1 MKKALHQVH
10 DKFFKN
16 SLKEKKIAID
26 FLKAYLPPSIYEK
39 IDINSLQL
47 TEKSFVI
54 PELREIHSDIIYKCC
69 INEKSAYLFF
79 LIEHESTTKDE
90 LMAFRML
97 HYIVSLSYNH
107 LRQGHKKLPIILPLC
122 LYHGEDTPYPYSNDL
137 YDCFND
143 PELAREIAFKPFKL
157 IDLTVLSDE
166 EISQHGLAALL
177 EMLFKHHRSKQF
189 LSIMRKLI
197 QSNLI
202 QDVIRQLDIAY
213 LTDML
218 NYIVNTSQDKTE
230 PQAAQHL
237 IHELIQV
244 FPQEREVIMTF
255 AEQLKEEGRQEGL
268 ILAQQL
274 KQEGRQEGRQEQE
287 IMIAKKMLAKGL
299 DSAFIKEFID
309 ISEKEWA
316 DLEKA

>member
-26 FLKAYLPPSIYEK
+26 FLKAYLSPQVYEK

-54 PELREIHSDIIYKCC
+54 PELKEIHSDIIYKCLL
-69 INEKSAYLFF
+69 NEKSAYLFF
-79 LIEHESTTKDE
+79 LIEHESTAKDP
-90 LMAFRML
+90 LMAFRFL
-97 HYIVSLSYNH
+97 HYMVSLSYNH

-122 LYHGEDTPYPYSNDL
+122 LYHGEETPYPHSNDL
-137 YDCFND
+137 YDCFDD
-143 PELAREIAFKPFKL
+143 PELARELAFKPFKL
-157 IDLTVLSDE
+157 IDLTILSDE

-197 QSNLI
+197 KSNLL
-202 QDVIRQLDIAY
+202 QNAIRQLDIAY

-218 NYIVNTSQDKTE
+218 NYIISTSQDETE
-230 PQAAQHL
+230 PRAAQHL

-255 AEQLKEEGRQEGL
+255 AEQLKQEGRQEGL
-268 ILAQQL
+268 
-274 KQEGRQEGRQEQE
+274 QEGG

-299 DSAFIKEFID
+299 DIAFIKELID
-309 ISEKEWA
+309 ISEQELA

>member
-1 MKKALHQVH
+1 MKKALHQIH

-26 FLKAYLPPSIYEK
+26 FLKAYLSPSVYEK

-97 HYIVSLSYNH
+97 HYMVSLSYNH

-122 LYHGEDTPYPYSNDL
+122 LYHGEDTPYPHSTEL
-137 YDCFND
+137 YDCFDD
-143 PELAREIAFKPFKL
+143 PELARELAFKPFKL

-189 LSIMRKLI
+189 LSIMRQLI

-218 NYIVNTSQDKTE
+218 NYIVNTGQDETD

-255 AEQLKEEGRQEGL
+255 A
-268 ILAQQL
+268 QQL
-274 KQEGRQEGRQEQE
+274 KQEGRQKGLQEGIRQGRRQEG
-287 IMIAKKMLAKGL
+287 ILIAKKMLAKGL
-299 DSAFIKEFID
+299 DIAFVKELVD
-309 ISEKEWA
+309 ISENELA

>member
-1 MKKALHQVH
+1 
-10 DKFFKN
+10 
-16 SLKEKKIAID
+16 
-26 FLKAYLPPSIYEK
+26 
-39 IDINSLQL
+39 
-47 TEKSFVI
+47 
-54 PELREIHSDIIYKCC
+54 
-69 INEKSAYLFF
+69 
-79 LIEHESTTKDE
+79 
-90 LMAFRML
+90 
-97 HYIVSLSYNH
+97 
-107 LRQGHKKLPIILPLC
+107 
-122 LYHGEDTPYPYSNDL
+122 
-137 YDCFND
+137 
-143 PELAREIAFKPFKL
+143 LARELAFKPFKL

-189 LSIMRKLI
+189 LSIMRQLI

-218 NYIVNTSQDKTE
+218 NYIVNTGQDETD

-255 AEQLKEEGRQEGL
+255 A
-268 ILAQQL
+268 QQL
-274 KQEGRQEGRQEQE
+274 KQEGRQKGLQEGIRQGRRQEG
-287 IMIAKKMLAKGL
+287 ILIAKKMLAKGL
-299 DSAFIKEFID
+299 DIAFVKELVD
-309 ISEKEWA
+309 ISENELA

>member
-10 DKFFKN
+10 DKFFKS

-26 FLKAYLPPSIYEK
+26 FLKAYLSPKAYEK

-54 PELREIHSDIIYKCC
+54 PELKEIHSDIIYKCL
-69 INEKSAYLFF
+69 IDEKAAYLFF
-79 LIEHESTTKDE
+79 LIEHESTAKDP
-90 LMAFRML
+90 LMAFRFLQYM
-97 HYIVSLSYNH
+97 VSLSSNH

-122 LYHGEDTPYPYSNDL
+122 LYHGEETPYPHSNEL
-137 YDCFND
+137 YGCFDD
-143 PELAREIAFKPFKL
+143 PELARELAFKPFKL
-157 IDLTVLSDE
+157 IDLTILSDE

-197 QSNLI
+197 QSNLL
-202 QDVIRQLDIAY
+202 QNVIKQLDIAY

-218 NYIVNTSQDKTE
+218 NYILNASQDETE
-230 PQAAQHL
+230 PHAVKDL

-255 AEQLKEEGRQEGL
+255 A
-268 ILAQQL
+268 QQL
-274 KQEGRQEGRQEQE
+274 KQEGRQEGLQEKE
-287 IMIAKKMLAKGL
+287 VMIAKKMLDKGL
-299 DSAFIKEFID
+299 DIAFIKELID
-309 ISEKEWA
+309 ISEQEWA
-316 DLEKA
+316 DLENA